1 MIDNFNFR
9 VQSLLVVLIAALNF
23 SCLAKS
29 QQAVSQDETTS
40 ISALLTLMLD
50 ITICEAENPN
60 LSEISK
66 QKHDTVEKNLA
77 LVKQQT
83 NKRYG
88 KGTYLNIEKDV
99 LNRISGIATQRRAQ
113 HYYNDSFCRNFLQQN
128 NKKSHRSFK

>member
-1 MIDNFNFR
+1 MIDHFNFR
-9 VQSLLVVLIAALNF
+9 VKFLLVVLIAVLNF
-23 SCLAKS
+23 SNLAKS
-29 QQAVSQDETTS
+29 QQVVSQDVTTS
-40 ISALLTLMLD
+40 ISALLTLMQD

-60 LSEISK
+60 WLEISR

-83 NKRYG
+83 TKRYG

-113 HYYNDSFCRNFLQQN
+113 HYYNDSFCRNFLQPN
-128 NKKSHRSFK
+128 NKISSHSFK